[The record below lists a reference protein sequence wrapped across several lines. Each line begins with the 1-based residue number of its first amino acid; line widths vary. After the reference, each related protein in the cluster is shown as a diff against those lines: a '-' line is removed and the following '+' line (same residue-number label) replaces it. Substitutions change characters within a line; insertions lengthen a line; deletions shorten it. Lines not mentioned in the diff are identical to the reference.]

1 MRLLV
6 YSFLNFGTI
15 LKKIQFLNKA
25 ENTLLKTNSPTGEV
39 LLRVNRNLLQ
49 VWTKDFGNR
58 PVWVEGLTKQRGNM
72 KTFNETYMTLDQL
85 KPVVQMTKT
94 LNFQIVNRAG
104 TYNPNG
110 NSGFHMIGKTT
121 GKVGDKLLKF
131 AIEFVQSFQA
141 EKKVKTQIVADIN
154 MDNSDSNGMADAER
168 KKSLQE
174 TLKCLKLL
182 DVFSPLHFLRLQRL
196 AINQNQFGPLL

>member
-121 GKVGDKLLKF
+121 GKVGDKLLKC
-131 AIEFVQSFQA
+131 AIDFVQSFQA

>member
-154 MDNSDSNGMADAER
+154 MDNSDSNGMADTER